1 MSVNKHS
8 KCEWHRLWQIKLIR
22 WTVEWN
28 EIKWNMNDKVCRR
41 KWDKT
46 WTMKC
51 GLKEMRWNMNNKVDN
66 VRVFTCR
73 LVADKC
79 YHSSSSFK

>member
-1 MSVNKHS
+1 
-8 KCEWHRLWQIKLIR
+8 
-22 WTVEWN
+22 
-28 EIKWNMNDKVCRR
+28 MNDKVCRR